1 MEAGTP
7 SGSLPLIRLNLEG
20 FDDVISKEGTE
31 LSVDGR

>member
-20 FDDVISKEGTE
+20 FDDVIGKDGAE
-31 LSVDGR
+31 LGVDGR